1 MMKRLSI
8 LPNLYLVIWQIHA
21 FREGNTR
28 TTAIFTI
35 QYLRSLG
42 YEVNNEMFAKH
53 SWYFRNA
60 LVRANY
66 RNINKGYRL
75 LS

>member
-1 MMKRLSI
+1 MNIFDKDDEMFEHIAKFISGI
-8 LPNLYLVIWQIHA
+8 SQIHA
-21 FREGNTR
+21 FIEGNTR

-53 SWYFRNA
+53 S
-60 LVRANY
+60 
-66 RNINKGYRL
+66 
-75 LS
+75 